1 METMTTTQ
9 QDVIWKLETNVDDCS
24 GELLGYVMELLLD
37 AGAKDVFYM
46 PIYMKKNRPAYLL
59 TVLCAEQDRKEM
71 ERILFRETTT
81 IGIRRTEM
89 ERTILSRQI
98 CTFVSSLGEAVVK
111 VCCFEGETWV
121 YPEYESVRKL
131 AKEHCLPLKEVQELV
146 VREAEESLKREE
158 RHV

>member
-1 METMTTTQ
+1 METMITTQ

-24 GELLGYVMELLLD
+24 SELLGYVMELLLD
-37 AGAKDVFYM
+37 AGAKDAFYM

-81 IGIRRTEM
+81 IGIRRTQM
-89 ERTILSRQI
+89 ERTILPRQI
-98 CTFVSSLGEAVVK
+98 LTFASSLGEAVVK

-131 AKEHCLPLKEVQELV
+131 AKEHNLPLKEVQKLV
-146 VREAEESLKREE
+146 VREAEESLSREE
-158 RHV
+158 SHI